1 MEAENINKDI
11 IISNTV
17 LGTCA
22 SIWSMTNIWSLTNNL
37 RWKKIGNS
45 KELQQMWQS
54 NMGLQKWETIEM
66 VDSDE

>member
-17 LGTCA
+17 LGTGA
-22 SIWSMTNIWSLTNNL
+22 SNWSMTNNL